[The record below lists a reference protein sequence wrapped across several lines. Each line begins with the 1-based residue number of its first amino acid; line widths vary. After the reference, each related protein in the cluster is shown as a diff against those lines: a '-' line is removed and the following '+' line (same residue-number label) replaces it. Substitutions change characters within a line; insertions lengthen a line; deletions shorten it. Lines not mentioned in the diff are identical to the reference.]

1 MSEHLDT
8 PDLLSA
14 FIDHELD
21 PNLEARLFEQL
32 AESSELRAQLRTMQL
47 IQQATRSYKSSL
59 TPPLTATAAVF
70 STLGIQAPTQAV
82 GVGVFSHLTQK
93 LWVPVTIGVLSSL
106 VTLFVILVLPPW
118 FESNFENTAY
128 PASTVITRESGV
140 SSQPYEMESSNTAD
154 KQVHTANVTVTEN
167 RQGEIS
173 RNVPPHLNGNSLVPE
188 HESVIADAQ
197 DETVNLVNPSLS
209 IQSVEA
215 QSIGELA
222 NARSTIDHA
231 ATFADVS
238 GERGIFFQP
247 VLPDRWELHLRSFE
261 MRASPA
267 NDVPTKSNPWFNQMT
282 IGVFY
287 RLGDAQKLGI
297 EVGQE
302 AFPQNYDG
310 TEHGVRVR
318 YEQNLLTPWL
328 TAVYNHD
335 LRELS
340 FIDDNLY
347 PTIRFGIGITR
358 ERWPITRAS
367 AGLLWLPAPNVG
379 LSLGVEGAMLAY
391 SFQSTWFTTRKAGIV
406 YGVTLRF

>member
-1 MSEHLDT
+1 MNEHLDT

-14 FIDHELD
+14 FLDHELD
-21 PNLEARLFEQL
+21 PNLEARLFAQL

-47 IQQATRSYKSSL
+47 IQQATRSYQSSL
-59 TPPLTATAAVF
+59 TAPLTATSAVF
-70 STLGIQAPTQAV
+70 STLGIQAPTHAAAV
-82 GVGVFSHLTQK
+82 GVLSHITQK
-93 LWVPVTIGVLSSL
+93 LWVPVTISVLSSL
-106 VTLFVILVLPPW
+106 VTLFVVLILPEW
-118 FESNFENTAY
+118 FKSSSEYVSHSDSSVTTSERDVSNKSLETE
-128 PASTVITRESGV
+128 P
-140 SSQPYEMESSNTAD
+140 SNTAD
-154 KQVHTANVTVTEN
+154 KQVRTANVTVTEK
-167 RQGEIS
+167 RRRDAT
-173 RNVPPHLNGNSLVPE
+173 RNEPTHLSGNSLVPE
-188 HESVIADAQ
+188 PESVTSDAQ
-197 DETVNLVNPSLS
+197 DKTVNLVYPFLS

-222 NARSTIDHA
+222 NVRSAIDHA
-231 ATFADVS
+231 ATVADVS
-238 GERGIFFQP
+238 GERGIFFHP

-261 MRASPA
+261 TRASPA
-267 NDVPTKSNPWFNQMT
+267 NDVPTKSNPWFNQMA

-379 LSLGVEGAMLAY
+379 LSVGVEGAMLAY

-406 YGVTLRF
+406 YGITLHF